1 LGQIGVKPLL
11 AGLALLLCASAAPH
25 SQPQP
30 QPPVWTIADSDT
42 KITLFATVHAL
53 PAGLDWLSPA
63 AAERLQAADALIL
76 ETVIPEDRTALART
90 VARLGTSQTLPPLAE
105 RLPPE
110 TLKALS
116 AAANSLGV
124 PLASFETMHPWL
136 IAISIGEA
144 MLSGLGISSANG
156 VEPALMMR
164 TRAPIQG
171 LETAEEQ
178 LGFFAALS
186 LADQHAML
194 ESTLAEQDTAKS
206 DIARLITFWQQG
218 KVDAI
223 AAEFAGE
230 AAATPALREAL
241 LAARNRRWA
250 DQLKARMAKPG
261 KVFVAVG
268 AAHFGGKDGLL
279 AELAARGFKPVQNPA
294 PKLAFS
300 PTLP

>member
-1 LGQIGVKPLL
+1 MGQIGVKPLL
-11 AGLALLLCASAAPH
+11 AALALLLCASAAP
-25 SQPQP
+25 QPQP

-42 KITLFATVHAL
+42 EITLFATVHAL
-53 PAGLDWLSPA
+53 PAGLDWLSPDA
-63 AAERLQAADALIL
+63 ARRLQAADALIL
-76 ETVIPEDRTALART
+76 ETVIPEDRMALART
-90 VARLGTSQTLPPLAE
+90 VARLGTSEALPPLAE
-105 RLPPE
+105 RLPLK
-110 TLKALS
+110 TLKSLS

-164 TRAPIQG
+164 TRGPIQG

-178 LGFFAALS
+178 LGFFAALPEE
-186 LADQHAML
+186 DQHAML
-194 ESTLAEQDTAKS
+194 ESTLAEQETAQS

-250 DQLKARMAKPG
+250 DQLTARMAQPG
-261 KVFVAVG
+261 SFFVAVG

-279 AELAARGFKPVQNPA
+279 AELAARGFEPVQNPA